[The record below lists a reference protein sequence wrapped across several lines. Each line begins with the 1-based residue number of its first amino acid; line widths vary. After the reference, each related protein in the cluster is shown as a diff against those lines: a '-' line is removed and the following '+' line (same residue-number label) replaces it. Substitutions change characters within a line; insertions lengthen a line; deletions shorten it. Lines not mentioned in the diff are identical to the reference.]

1 MSFGLFI
8 SLFVIACG
16 SVLHGLTGMGFPMI
30 ATPALASSLPLTT
43 ALALLALPTL
53 ILNAKVVF
61 SKPKAQTPKNTPKK
75 HAQPPTPHRPAP
87 PNHKHPNPTK
97 TLLATGTYQRH
108 W

>member
-8 SLFVIACG
+8 SLFIIACG

-61 SKPKAQTPKNTPKK
+61 SKPKTQTASKNTPN
-75 HAQPPTPHRPAP
+75 HQITQPPNNTSRR
-87 PNHKHPNPTK
+87 
-97 TLLATGTYQRH
+97 TLLKHYWLLALTS
-108 W
+108 